1 MVTFGWFQPL
11 LLFFVFLLIL
21 KQTTSSQVYL
31 ADDEDGDI
39 CHLLPTD
46 SLDSLLTT
54 CPRDPN
60 LYGQHLR
67 VLAIEVSNFSTV

>member
-1 MVTFGWFQPL
+1 MTNVG
-11 LLFFVFLLIL
+11 LFIILCFLIFKFVDAE
-21 KQTTSSQVYL
+21 VYL
-31 ADDEDGDI
+31 ADLEDGGI
-39 CHLLPTD
+39 CRLLPAD